1 MCEIK
6 AIVDK
11 IHLHPNETLIVR
23 VPGPMINLQRAM
35 EIFGANLPKNAK
47 CIITSDDVRIKIIAD
62 TYDLTRG
69 LDPLEGYVEGTLKW
83 KE

>member
-11 IHLHPNETLIVR
+11 IDLRPNQTLIVW
-23 VPGPMINLQRAM
+23 VEDLAMVGRAVDV
-35 EIFGANLPKNAK
+35 FKANLPKNAK
-47 CIITSDDVRIKIIAD
+47 CIFMSGGIRMKIIAD

-69 LDPLEGYVEGTLKW
+69 LDPLEDYVAEGITR
-83 KE
+83 

>member
-11 IHLHPNETLIVR
+11 IDLRPDQTLIVWVDDVR
-23 VPGPMINLQRAM
+23 MVGRAV
-35 EIFGANLPKNAK
+35 EVFKANLPKNAK
-47 CIITSDDVRIKIIAD
+47 CIVTGGGLRMKVVAD

-69 LDPLEGYVEGTLKW
+69 LDPLEGYVEGLRD
-83 KE
+83 

>member
-11 IHLHPNETLIVR
+11 IDLRPNQTLIVQIS
-23 VPGPMINLQRAM
+23 GPMTASKVM
-35 EIFGANLPKNAK
+35 EVFKANLPKNAK
-47 CIITSDDVRIKIIAD
+47 CIIIFDDEQMKVVGD

-69 LDPLEGYVEGTLKW
+69 LDPLEGYVEDLRD
-83 KE
+83 

>member
-11 IHLHPNETLIVR
+11 IDLRPNQTLIVW
-23 VPGPMINLQRAM
+23 VDDPAMVGRAADV
-35 EIFGANLPKNAK
+35 FAANLPKNAK
-47 CIITSDDVRIKIIAD
+47 CIITGGGLRMKVVAD

-69 LDPLEGYVEGTLKW
+69 LDPLEDYVAEGITR
-83 KE
+83 

>member
-11 IHLHPNETLIVR
+11 IHLHPNQTLIVK
-23 VPGPMINLQRAM
+23 VPGPLINIERAL
-35 EIFGANLPKNAK
+35 EVFKANLPKNAK
-47 CIITSDDVRIKIIAD
+47 CIIVSDDIRMKVIGD

-69 LDPLEGYVEGTLKW
+69 LDPLDGYVEGTLGK
-83 KE
+83 

>member
-11 IHLHPNETLIVR
+11 IDLRPNQTLV
-23 VPGPMINLQRAM
+23 VWVEDYKLVGQAV
-35 EIFGANLPKNAK
+35 EVFKANLPKNAK
-47 CIITSDDVRIKIIAD
+47 CIFMSGGIRMKVIAD

-69 LDPLEGYVEGTLKW
+69 LDPLDGYAKDLSD
-83 KE
+83 